1 MQNCRKMVVQLLCNL
16 RKTNAR
22 KDSEQS
28 CLQAYELLK
37 DCLSIL
43 WVSQDCFKIVLWQP
57 WDVHRLPKIA
67 KITCMLRIQF
77 RISRRPCDIYNLYD
91 NFVGLPQNPAIF
103 AKNVITDGCMA
114 AIRRT

>member
-28 CLQAYELLK
+28 CLQACELLK

-57 WDVHRLPKIA
+57 WDGCRLPKIA
-67 KITCMLRIQF
+67 KIMRMLRIQF
-77 RISRRPCDIYNLYD
+77 RISRLSCDIYNLYD
-91 NFVGLPQNPAIF
+91 NFVGVPQKPAVF
-103 AKNVITDGCMA
+103 AKNVITNGCMA
-114 AIRRT
+114 AIRPT